1 MGLGFGSTSNIRRIK
16 MAVVTEN
23 SSVATEF
30 GGSYKV
36 VIIDCD
42 GASGVMTVAVDELSI
57 VKSAIAENKVA
68 PTAPCARFIAIP
80 ATNSNIVTIN
90 AYKNDLAST
99 STQTVTDFIL
109 TCIGY

>member
-1 MGLGFGSTSNIRRIK
+1 

-30 GGSYKV
+30 AGNYKV

-42 GASGVMTVAVDELSI
+42 GASGVMTVAVDEMTL
-57 VKSAIAENKVA
+57 VKAAIAYNKVA
-68 PTAPCARFIAIP
+68 PTAACAYFNAIP

-90 AYKNDLAST
+90 AYKSDFAST
-99 STQTVTDFIL
+99 ATQTVTDFIL